1 MKSERGKVESLC
13 MRSSIIYIELG
24 KDSKIL
30 EILDIEGIKSVLR
43 ILTQTEGCI
52 FVQNRTRMIEI
63 TLANLDVLIQAK
75 YLFEKLNIPTKDIR
89 KDFSGGQR
97 YRHLHSGQ
105 SGSSQ
110 KFKLGYGG
118 NTSSHPVSLFSAA
131 EGNR

>member
-1 MKSERGKVESLC
+1 

-89 KDFSGGQR
+89 KDFSGGYQR
-97 YRHLHSGQ
+97 YKLSISTKNNLKKFGEVI
-105 SGSSQ
+105 GFVENSQ
-110 KFKLGYGG
+110 KQKNLKR
-118 NTSSHPVSLFSAA
+118 L
-131 EGNR
+131 